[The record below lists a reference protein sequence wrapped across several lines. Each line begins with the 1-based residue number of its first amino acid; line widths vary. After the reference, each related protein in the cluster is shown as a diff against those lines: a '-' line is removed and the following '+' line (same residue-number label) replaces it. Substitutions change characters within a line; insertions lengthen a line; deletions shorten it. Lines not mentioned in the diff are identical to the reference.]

1 MPGPLDGIKVVE
13 IGVWVA
19 GPSCG
24 AILADWGAD
33 VLKLEPPNGDRVID
47 TEWVRI
53 NLARVRAGAEVA
65 ELFNWRVASLQ
76 EQGELNPAD
85 ASAMKVY
92 GTELQIESLR
102 LLMEVLG
109 AAGTII
115 GESPGAVLKGT
126 LEQQYRGAV
135 VGTFGG
141 GVNEIQRDIVATV
154 GLGMTRAS
162 R

>member
-1 MPGPLDGIKVVE
+1 
-13 IGVWVA
+13 
-19 GPSCG
+19 
-24 AILADWGAD
+24 
-33 VLKLEPPNGDRVID
+33 
-47 TEWVRI
+47 
-53 NLARVRAGAEVA
+53 VRAGAEVA

-76 EQGELNPAD
+76 DQGELNPAD

-109 AAGTII
+109 AAGTVT
-115 GESPGAVLKGT
+115 GGSPGAVLKGT

-141 GVNEIQRDIVATV
+141 GVNEIQREIVAAA
-154 GLGMTRAS
+154 GLRTPRVPRRG
-162 R
+162 

>member
-1 MPGPLDGIKVVE
+1 AVKKWAAETTRPDGT
-13 IGVWVA
+13 
-19 GPSCG
+19 
-24 AILADWGAD
+24 
-33 VLKLEPPNGDRVID
+33 RVID
-47 TEWVRI
+47 EQWVRI
-53 NLARVRAGAEVA
+53 NLATVRAKAEVA

-109 AAGTII
+109 AAGTVV
-115 GESPGAVLKGT
+115 GDAPGGVLKGT

-141 GVNEIQRDIVATV
+141 GVNEILAAA
-154 GLGMTRAS
+154 GLRTPRVPRKG
-162 R
+162 